1 MGCWPKDAPDKIENV
16 TFKFVEARC
25 VAINGKNM
33 TPQQVIREAN
43 AIGGRCGLG
52 VSHALENRIIG
63 TKSRG
68 VYEAPGMEL
77 LGQALTFIYQS
88 VLDRR
93 ATKLFEHLSALVSD
107 QIYDGRFFDPAT
119 TAAMKAIAELTKPA
133 TGEVTVGCYKGNIF
147 FVKMTG
153 VQQTLY
159 NEADSSMEA
168 SDGLNPVSSQ
178 GYAEVQSVEA
188 RSLAAAKQITMY
200 PTAYQ
205 GSGAAGSPNKK
216 RKA

>member
-1 MGCWPKDAPDKIENV
+1 MSPASILTKLNELGGANGIGRLDI
-16 TFKFVEARC
+16 VESRY
-25 VAINGKNM
+25 VGM
-33 TPQQVIREAN
+33 
-43 AIGGRCGLG
+43 
-52 VSHALENRIIG
+52 
-63 TKSRG
+63 KSRG

-77 LGQALTFIYQS
+77 LGQALTYLYQS

-93 ATKLFEHLSALVSD
+93 ATRLFEHLSDLVSD
-107 QIYDGRFFDPAT
+107 QIYDGRFFDPT
-119 TAAMKAIAELTKPA
+119 TTVAMKAIAELTKHA
-133 TGEVTVGCYKGNIF
+133 TGEVTVGAYKGNLF

-153 VQQTLY
+153 VKSSLY

-188 RSLAAAKQITMY
+188 RSLAAAGQITMY

-205 GSGAAGSPNKK
+205 GEGGASSSPSKK